1 MIMIMFGYLKILRH
15 IKRSYSEG
23 QYLFHRD
30 DRVKSM
36 FLIETGTAQLLRHHA
51 NGSAVVL
58 QRAGP
63 GSVLAEASL
72 FTPDYHCDAIA
83 ISPAVV
89 CLVSRMAAQQLFY
102 TNQDFAKAWVM
113 HLGRE
118 VRGARLRAEILT
130 LKTVAE
136 RLDAWLADRGHFP
149 EKGVWKSVALDIGV
163 SPEALYREI
172 ARRSS
177 KLNSA

>member
-1 MIMIMFGYLKILRH
+1 MIEIMFDHLGNLRQTER
-15 IKRSYSEG
+15 IFDEG

-36 FLIETGTAQLLRHHA
+36 FLVKTGSAHLIRHHR

-58 QRAGP
+58 QRAVP

-72 FTPDYHCDAIA
+72 FSAAYHCAAIA
-83 ISPAVV
+83 ATALVVRVISRTA
-89 CLVSRMAAQQLFY
+89 MQHLFFSD
-102 TNQDFAKAWVM
+102 QDFAKAWAT
-113 HLGRE
+113 HLAGEIRN
-118 VRGARLRAEILT
+118 ARLRSEILT

-136 RLDAWLADRGHFP
+136 RLNGWLADRGHLP
-149 EKGVWKSVALDIGV
+149 EKGNWKAIAQEIGT

-172 ARRSS
+172 ARRRIG
-177 KLNSA
+177 

>member
-1 MIMIMFGYLKILRH
+1 MIKIMLKHLAKLRQS
-15 IKRSYSEG
+15 KRSFREG

-36 FLIETGTAQLLRHHA
+36 FLIATGTAQLLRHHR
-51 NGSAVVL
+51 NGTAVVL

-72 FTPDYHCDAIA
+72 FTPKYHCDAIA
-83 ISPAVV
+83 TSPVAACLISRTA
-89 CLVSRMAAQQLFY
+89 MQQLFF
-102 TNQDFAKAWVM
+102 TNQDFAKAWAI
-113 HLGRE
+113 HLAGE
-118 VRGARLRAEILT
+118 VRSARLRSEILT

-136 RLDAWLADRGHFP
+136 RLDAWLADSGGLP
-149 EKGVWKSVALDIGV
+149 EKGGWKAIAQEIGT

-172 ARRSS
+172 ARRRQS
-177 KLNSA
+177 

>member
-1 MIMIMFGYLKILRH
+1 MIAIMFDHLGKLRLTE
-15 IKRSYSEG
+15 RTFDEG

-36 FLIETGTAQLLRHHA
+36 FLIKTGSAHLIRHHR

-58 QRAGP
+58 QRAVP

-72 FTPDYHCDAIA
+72 FTSAYHCDAIA
-83 ISPAVV
+83 ATAVV
-89 CLVSRMAAQQLFY
+89 VHLISKVAMQQLFL
-102 TNQDFAKAWVM
+102 TDQEFAKAWASY
-113 HLGRE
+113 LAGE
-118 VRGARLRAEILT
+118 VRNARLRSEILT

-136 RLDAWLADRGHFP
+136 RLDAWLADRGHLP
-149 EKGVWKSVALDIGV
+149 EKGNWKAIAQEIGI

-172 ARRSS
+172 ARRRIG
-177 KLNSA
+177 